1 MKGNMKKK
9 IFVNAYLNN
18 NFGDDLL
25 IYLLCQRYPDFEF
38 YINADETYI
47 EHFEGVWNIHGIEY
61 KNNILKKIINRLLI
75 LLKCPRLQILKLKKE
90 NFDIN
95 ILLGGSI
102 FIENKSFWEV
112 KYNEEKFLRKYI
124 EKNLIMGSN
133 FGPYQSE
140 KFFKSYKREFS
151 KYDFISFRDKYSY
164 NLFPHCPQITMGADI
179 AFSGNYFP
187 QEKRNNYCLISVID
201 CKRRTDLKQFDD
213 NYIKMI
219 SNIVKA
225 EVSNKEIILA
235 SFCDNEGDI
244 ETINRIIRTL
254 SDDEKTK
261 VKIYRHKNVC
271 ESIMMITGAS
281 LIIGTR
287 FHSIVLALK
296 CGIPILPII
305 YSDKTK
311 NLLND
316 IKFKGEVIDIR
327 KMPKGK
333 ICINNIQPYEIKEE
347 VVSSSNRHFEYLD
360 NIYYK

>member
-1 MKGNMKKK
+1 MAPL
-9 IFVNAYLNN
+9 V
-18 NFGDDLL
+18 
-25 IYLLCQRYPDFEF
+25 R
-38 YINADETYI
+38 T
-47 EHFEGVWNIHGIEY
+47 
-61 KNNILKKIINRLLI
+61 
-75 LLKCPRLQILKLKKE
+75 
-90 NFDIN
+90 
-95 ILLGGSI
+95 GGSRHTG
-102 FIENKSFWEV
+102 
-112 KYNEEKFLRKYI
+112 LAA
-124 EKNLIMGSN
+124 
-133 FGPYQSE
+133 P
-140 KFFKSYKREFS
+140 
-151 KYDFISFRDKYSY
+151 
-164 NLFPHCPQITMGADI
+164 PH
-179 AFSGNYFP
+179 
-187 QEKRNNYCLISVID
+187 RNI
-201 CKRRTDLKQFDD
+201 Q
-213 NYIKMI
+213 
-219 SNIVKA
+219 
-225 EVSNKEIILA
+225 
-235 SFCDNEGDI
+235 
-244 ETINRIIRTL
+244 TINRIIRTL